1 MPKSQNIKRYEDVI
15 TPWDRASRA
24 SLWDR
29 CSTWLSTFQNFWIF
43 KIIKY
48 FLRVISGCAYETFS
62 SIFVQME
69 LQSSTTAVEWETKT
83 EKCVSGLQWLLV
95 VKWSSGQHAHALLR
109 RSEFKSFWR
118 PHFLFVWFEKWG
130 KWLLVVKWSACSRFT
145 PTIRVQILLKPA
157 FFNIFD
163 FKRPVVRGSFLTKD
177 RKINSLL

>member
-15 TPWDRASRA
+15 TLWDRASRA

-95 VKWSSGQHAHALLR
+95 VKWS
-109 RSEFKSFWR
+109 
-118 PHFLFVWFEKWG
+118 
-130 KWLLVVKWSACSRFT
+130 ACSRFT

-177 RKINSLL
+177 RKINSLLYLHNLMIHQPISAI

>member
-15 TPWDRASRA
+15 TLWDRASRA

-83 EKCVSGLQWLLV
+83 EKCVAGLQ
-95 VKWSSGQHAHALLR
+95 
-109 RSEFKSFWR
+109 
-118 PHFLFVWFEKWG
+118 
-130 KWLLVVKWSACSRFT
+130 WLLVVKWSACSRFT
-145 PTIRVQILLKPA
+145 PTIRVQILLTPTLFICLIRKMGEVVVGGQVVIMLTLYSNDPSSNPA
-157 FFNIFD
+157 EACIFQHIW
-163 FKRPVVRGSFLTKD
+163 F
-177 RKINSLL
+177 